1 MLFRSPSPAV
11 EFCTQARQLGTA
23 HAVMAARSL
32 LEGRGGTLLILN
44 GDVPLVSSSTL
55 RALIAA
61 HRRRKAALS
70 FLTTVLDDP
79 RGYGRVVRGEGDEVT
94 EIREQADLRGRR
106 DLASIQEIN
115 AGLYCVEMDGL
126 FDALKATS
134 RRNAQREFY
143 LPDLVPVLRAR
154 GRRVQALRHLN
165 SVEVLGINTRAD
177 LAAVLSA
184 YYRRRAEELMAS
196 GVTIVDPASAWV
208 DAEVRVGRDTIIH
221 PSVRLEGRTRIGPG
235 CILRTGVRV
244 AGSTLAEGVE
254 ILDHCLVTEA
264 TIGKGARVGPFAHL
278 RPGTR
283 LGPGVRIG
291 NFVETK
297 KASLG
302 RGSKANHLAYLG
314 DATIG
319 RDVNVGAGT
328 ITCNYDGWDKHQ
340 TVLRDGVFIGSD
352 TQLVAPV
359 TVGRGAFVG
368 AGSTITRNV
377 PPDALA
383 ISRARQQAV
392 KGWAARKRREMAVR
406 RGRRSGK
413 R

>member
-1 MLFRSPSPAV
+1 
-11 EFCTQARQLGTA
+11 
-23 HAVMAARSL
+23 
-32 LEGRGGTLLILN
+32 
-44 GDVPLVSSSTL
+44 
-55 RALIAA
+55 
-61 HRRRKAALS
+61 RRKAALS